1 MTVLRIMDD
10 ILNTRFHRESDA
22 APLRLFL
29 VEDSEDVRDLIVESL
44 AEIAGVRL
52 VGYAE
57 TEMDALRH
65 LQHNSYDVLILDIQ
79 LKQGNGMSLLQ
90 SLARSNTRR
99 QSELKVVLSNHVSP
113 TYRRVGVQCGVQHF
127 FDKSSE
133 LPLLCDLLRELAGK
147 RVRSSRAQSSNNSP
161 QGSAQA
167 GG

>member
-1 MTVLRIMDD
+1 MDDNLNSRAQRDSDGTPLRI
-10 ILNTRFHRESDA
+10 
-22 APLRLFL
+22 FL

-44 AEIAGVRL
+44 SEIAGVRL

-57 TEMDALRH
+57 TELEALRH
-65 LQHNSYDVLILDIQ
+65 LQQNSYDVLILDIQ

-99 QSELKVVLSNHVSP
+99 QSEVKVVFSNHVSP

-133 LPLLCDLLRELAGK
+133 LPLLCDLLEELAQKRAGK
-147 RVRSSRAQSSNNSP
+147 SGRTSSSSNTPPQGRAQT
-161 QGSAQA
+161 
-167 GG
+167 GGM